1 MAYYAVTVSAPG
13 ASTGTTSYYTQTASG
28 GLGRRVG
35 GRHRSYRGGGG
46 GWKRKAP
53 TTYKG
58 PTGAESWSKVMEHFS
73 GPELDKALKE
83 HPTLFDKSLTF
94 INGKQFDPGA
104 RVGSLGKGWGGGLFG
119 VTTVPRGKGVSGPDP
134 TRYVKFQT
142 TSQKAQFQAEQTA
155 LADAKAQ
162 ARQAFSPTKPTAF
175 GRWPSKQA
183 YLDWRAAELTSYRQS
198 TAAMRKAAESLTL
211 QPRFTRRSLGRG
223 RGAMPAR
230 LRLPRARQAR
240 AAMKRHRQ
248 RELGKVRQAESAVN
262 LWETQTQV

>member
-1 MAYYAVTVSAPG
+1 MAVWKVTISAPG
-13 ASTGTTSYYTQTASG
+13 ASTGTTSYYSKTRSG

-73 GPELDKALKE
+73 GPELEAALRARTAGKVSHKKFE
-83 HPTLFDKSLTF
+83 SGTGYQMGVLDPEWGMGKGTYVQTPGGGTTLFQS
-94 INGKQFDPGA
+94 
-104 RVGSLGKGWGGGLFG
+104 
-119 VTTVPRGKGVSGPDP
+119 
-134 TRYVKFQT
+134 
-142 TSQKAQFQAEQTA
+142 TSQKAAHAKEQAA
-155 LADAKAQ
+155 LATAKSK
-162 ARQAFSPTKPTAF
+162 ARRAFGPAKPTAF
-175 GRWPSKQA
+175 GKWPSKQA
-183 YLDWRAAELTSYRQS
+183 YLDWRAAELASYRQT
-198 TAAMRKAAESLTL
+198 TASMRTAAESLSL

-240 AAMKRHRQ
+240 AAMKRHRK
-248 RELGKVRQAESAVN
+248 RELAKVRQVESAVN